1 MYSKFEFSLHSALA
15 IVLLLVDRWVNR
27 LKKLFGST
35 VNAPNYIEGV
45 NLVDNVVVIT
55 GANIGIGRE
64 TALNLACCGATVVLG
79 CRDIQKGMQAAKD
92 INTYLGSTEIQ
103 RQYPFS
109 AKGRVVFM
117 RLNLSEL
124 TCVFEFAI
132 KMKAEFPRVDI
143 LINNAGL
150 NTGGTLA
157 SGLEQLF
164 QVNYLGHYLLVR
176 CLQSHLSAMGG
187 KNAPPCAR
195 VVNLSSVTHHTGQ
208 PDFKR
213 SSTGTF
219 TVAMKAK
226 YSYYADSKLYMNY
239 LTLGINRRMDS
250 ATAGGKS
257 QRPTVA
263 ISVNP
268 GAVRSDIW
276 RNYPF
281 QRIYNM
287 IMKLIFLEV
296 EEGCASSVFAATVK
310 LDALREYQQG
320 LNSAPDI
327 GGRFIQRADM
337 PYAVPYKVVGS
348 CLAHEVVGVHY
359 GCYFSGMSLP
369 TAQEV
374 RASRPEVLTED
385 ASPSRQA
392 TALWKYS
399 SELCVKDLLANGLK
413 ESDISFL
420 LKD

>member
-1 MYSKFEFSLHSALA
+1 MYSKFEFSLHSTLA

-27 LKKLFGST
+27 LKKLFGIDFIT
-35 VNAPNYIEGV
+35 PKYIEGV

-92 INTYLGSTEIQ
+92 INTHLRLTKTQ
-103 RQYPFS
+103 REFPFS
-109 AKGRVVFM
+109 AKGRAVFM

-124 TCVFEFAI
+124 PSVFEFAN
-132 KMKAEFPRVDI
+132 KVKAEFPRVDI

-150 NTGGTLA
+150 NTGGTLS

-176 CLQSHLSAMGG
+176 CLQSHLSATGG
-187 KNAPPCAR
+187 NNSPSCAR

-239 LTLGINRRMDS
+239 LTMGINHRMDCAS
-250 ATAGGKS
+250 LGGNS
-257 QRPTVA
+257 QRPAIA

-281 QRIYNM
+281 QRIYSM

-310 LDALREYQQG
+310 LDTLREYQQG
-320 LNSAPDI
+320 LENASDV

-337 PYAVPYKVVGS
+337 PYVVPYNVVGS

-374 RASRPEVLTED
+374 SASRVEVHAED
-385 ASPSRQA
+385 KSPSRQA
-392 TALWKYS
+392 TELWKYS
-399 SELCVKDLLANGLK
+399 AELCVKDLLANGLK

-420 LKD
+420 LQD